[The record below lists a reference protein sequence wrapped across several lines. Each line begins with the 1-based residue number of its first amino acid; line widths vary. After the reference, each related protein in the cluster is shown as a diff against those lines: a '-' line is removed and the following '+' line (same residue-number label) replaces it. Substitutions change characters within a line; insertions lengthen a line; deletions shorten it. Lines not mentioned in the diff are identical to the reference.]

1 MCGIVGYIGRQDAA
15 PVVLEGL
22 TRLEHRGYD
31 SAGVAVLGAR
41 GIKVAKQS
49 GRVRDL
55 TTALPKRFAGTTGIG
70 HTRWATH
77 GPATDV
83 NAHPH
88 QDESGRVAVVHNGI
102 IDNSAAL
109 RAALTDDGVTLASDT
124 DTEVIAHLV
133 ARSDADTLEGKV
145 RDALGSVVGTYGLA
159 VLHADFPDR
168 IVVARNG
175 SPLVVGVGDKEMYVA
190 SDLAAIVRHTTTVA
204 MLDDGEMA
212 TVTAAGFTTMRHSDL
227 SSTGK
232 TATEVD
238 IDASAYDA
246 GDHESFMRKEI
257 LEQPTTAQAVL
268 RGRLDDRFGTAHL
281 GGLDMDARDLRAV
294 RRVKIL
300 GCGSAYYV
308 GQMGAALIEELARIP
323 ADAEAASEFRYR
335 DPVIEPD
342 TLYVA
347 VSQSGETIDTLL
359 AVQEVRRKG
368 GRCVGLVNVVGSAI
382 ARECDGGIY
391 LHAGPEVAVA
401 STKALTNMFL
411 GFALLALQ
419 LGRVRDLSIAD
430 GKRLVA
436 GLERLPGQIEEV
448 LAGEADLI
456 EVAQVAGRGPQPL
469 LHRPRARLPG
479 GARGRAEVQGDQL
492 PARRGLPDL
501 RAQARPAGAHRPRG
515 ADRRAGAAR
524 RADRAQ
530 HRGAARDRRPPGPAR
545 RDHPRRGRPRGGP
558 RPPDRRTPQRAGA
571 RPDPADHPAAAAG
584 LPRGAAPGSRHRQA
598 PQPGEERHRRVI
610 DRPDPVRKWTGR
622 PLPHGV
628 GKGRAVENDPTSPA
642 PCPWFG

>member
-31 SAGVAVLGAR
+31 SAGVAVLGTR
-41 GIKVAKQS
+41 GIRVVKQA

-55 TTALPKRFAGTTGIG
+55 VEVLPARFAGTTGIG

-77 GPATDV
+77 GPATDA

-88 QDESGRVAVVHNGI
+88 SDESGRVAVVHNGI

-109 RAALTDDGVTLASDT
+109 RAELTAAGVTLASDT
-124 DTEVIAHLV
+124 DTEVLAHLV

-145 RDALGSVVGTYGLA
+145 RDALRVVVGTYGLA

-168 IVVARNG
+168 IVAARNG

-212 TVTAAGFTTMRHSDL
+212 TVTAAGFNTMRHTDL
-227 SSTGK
+227 ASTAK

-238 IDASAYDA
+238 IDASAYEA
-246 GDHESFMRKEI
+246 GDHESYMHKEM
-257 LEQPTTAQAVL
+257 LEQPVTARAVL

-281 GGLDMDARDLRAV
+281 GGLHMDARDLRAV

-368 GRCVGLVNVVGSAI
+368 GRCVGLINVVGSAI

-411 GFALLALQ
+411 AFALLALQ

-436 GLERLPGQIEEV
+436 GLEKLPGQIEEI
-448 LAGEADLI
+448 LAGEDDL
-456 EVAQVAGRGPQPL
+456 VAIAKSL
-469 LHRPRARLPG
+469 
-479 GARGRAEVQGDQL
+479 
-492 PARRGLPDL
+492 
-501 RAQARPAGAHRPRG
+501 AQARSLFFIGRVRGFPVAREGAQKFKEISYRHAEAYQTSELKHGPLALIDPGLPTVALVPHDELTERNVGALHEIDARHGPLVVITHAEVDLGEIGAQRVDVPRNEPELDPILLTIPLQLL
-515 ADRRAGAAR
+515 AYHAAR
-524 RADRAQ
+524 HLGHDI
-530 HRGAARDRRPPGPAR
+530 DK
-545 RDHPRRGRPRGGP
+545 PRNLAKSV
-558 RPPDRRTPQRAGA
+558 T
-571 RPDPADHPAAAAG
+571 
-584 LPRGAAPGSRHRQA
+584 
-598 PQPGEERHRRVI
+598 
-610 DRPDPVRKWTGR
+610 
-622 PLPHGV
+622 
-628 GKGRAVENDPTSPA
+628 VE
-642 PCPWFG
+642 